1 MENNLNVIVVD
12 DSAVERSMVLDH
24 LSKYSN
30 LKVKE
35 FANGEFLIRELI
47 VGHVQEPDLILLD
60 YFLDAAPGG
69 AKDGLEILN
78 KLKEIAPNT
87 KVIMMT
93 SVTNERIKELANQKG
108 ALDYVVKG
116 AQGFDQLDSVLSKH
130 GFVKTV
136 AA

>member
-1 MENNLNVIVVD
+1 MEKTLNVIVVD

-24 LSKYSN
+24 LSKYPN

-78 KLKEIAPNT
+78 KLKEISPNT

-108 ALDYVVKG
+108 AL
-116 AQGFDQLDSVLSKH
+116 
-130 GFVKTV
+130 
-136 AA
+136 